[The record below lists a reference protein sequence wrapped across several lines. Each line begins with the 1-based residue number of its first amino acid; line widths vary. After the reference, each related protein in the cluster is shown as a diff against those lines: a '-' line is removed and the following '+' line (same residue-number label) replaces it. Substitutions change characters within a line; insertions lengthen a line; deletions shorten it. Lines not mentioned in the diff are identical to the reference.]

1 MNDIHNQFVV
11 TLRDKANGN
20 IASVCQ
26 RFYEIVLIYE
36 LWLDHNDT
44 GKNQTYIL
52 VYKTNNQVMSACITF
67 LRNKFNLA
75 VDKEKEKLFNINWIT
90 QLCKHPSKATFLKA
104 APEYSVKLLFK
115 AVTSVLKLMLTD

>member
-52 VYKTNNQVMSACITF
+52 VYKTNNQVMSPGITF
-67 LRNKFNLA
+67 LRNKFN
-75 VDKEKEKLFNINWIT
+75 
-90 QLCKHPSKATFLKA
+90 
-104 APEYSVKLLFK
+104 
-115 AVTSVLKLMLTD
+115 